1 MPGAGATGADTQC
14 ESPECL
20 AAPLDPRLGLCLRH
34 TPENLRQDWL
44 KRLAE
49 EPPKQRMVDL
59 RGVHLTQE
67 MWAPIAS
74 ALAEMGAVENLWLA
88 RAIVDFPFALT
99 GVKISALLVR
109 EVEFRRSFEIEK
121 CAFELASFQD
131 ATFGSHFNLE
141 GVEMAGGFI
150 DCTFQGEVFAGA
162 PSDPFVAAG
171 SLGFA
176 RSKFE
181 SHAEFNLKGGGE
193 PIAFKEVNWSGPV
206 AFHRLESGGDLSFM
220 KADFGHDLSLLNVSL
235 GGTLDLSGARFDA
248 LCGLGGEVGNLSLKQ
263 ATFTRAP
270 ELGPLRVRG
279 WAVLDQAVF
288 EQQVRLRLLAATLH
302 CHRTIFTRGVTMAV
316 AGDLIADGSFFP
328 PPSDIAGV
336 REEAI
341 LGEPRV
347 VSLRGADIAGLNI
360 AEIDLSGCLFA
371 GVHHLESARLGGGL
385 RFGKPPGPWRGPR
398 DVLAEEQ
405 LLRASEGA
413 GAEWEGM
420 GWLLPAWFAND
431 EPVIDAPSRLF
442 VDPPAI
448 RDASSVADTY
458 RALRQ
463 AREENKDSPGAAA
476 FYFGE
481 MEMRRKSL
489 AGERLRDVPDR
500 AVLATYWL
508 LSGYGLRA
516 WRSLLTL
523 GVLLTLSTLLL
534 WQYGF
539 RVDAVSLAHAGRVAV
554 ASATSLVR
562 PVDDGELN
570 GSGFVVEILLRF
582 AGPALLALAVLAI
595 RARIKR

>member
-1 MPGAGATGADTQC
+1 VTEAGKQC
-14 ESPECL
+14 ESPGCL
-20 AAPLDPRLGLCLRH
+20 ASPLDPDLGLCLGH
-34 TPENLRQDWL
+34 APEGLRQAWL

-49 EPPKQRMVDL
+49 EPPNQRIVDL

-67 MWAPIAS
+67 MWAPITS
-74 ALAEMGAVENLWLA
+74 ALTEIGAVKNLWLA
-88 RAIVDFPFALT
+88 KAVVDCPFALT
-99 GVKISALLVR
+99 GVKVSMLSVQ
-109 EVEFRRSFEIEK
+109 EVVFQGSLDIER
-121 CAFELASFQD
+121 CAFELAYFQR
-131 ATFGSHFNLE
+131 ATFRSHFDLE

-150 DCTFQGEVFAGA
+150 DCTFQGEVFFGA
-162 PSDPFVAAG
+162 PNDPVVAAG

-176 RSKFE
+176 RSRFE
-181 SHAEFNLKGGGE
+181 GYAEFNLKGGGE
-193 PIAFKEVNWSGPV
+193 AIAFKEVKWSGPV
-206 AFHRLESGGDLSFM
+206 TFHRLESGGDLSFE
-220 KADFGHDLSLLNVSL
+220 KADFGHDLNLLNVSL
-235 GGTLDLSGARFDA
+235 RGTLDLSGARFDA

-263 ATFTRAP
+263 ATFARAP
-270 ELGPLRVRG
+270 ALGPLRVRE

-288 EQQVRLRLLAATLH
+288 EQQVRLRILAATLH

-336 REEAI
+336 REESI
-341 LGEPRV
+341 VGEPQV
-347 VSLRGADIAGLNI
+347 VSLRGADIDGLNI

-371 GVHHLESARLGGGL
+371 GVHHLEGARLGGGL

-413 GAEWEGM
+413 GAEWQGM

-431 EPVIDAPSRLF
+431 EPVSDAPSRLF
-442 VDPPAI
+442 VDPPEV

-500 AVLATYWL
+500 AVLASYWL

-523 GVLLTLSTLLL
+523 GVLLALSTLVL

-539 RVDAVSLAHAGRVAV
+539 RVDAVSMAHACRVAV

-570 GSGFVVEILLRF
+570 GTGFVVEIILRF